1 MNECQ
6 SVSESFW
13 RTIGRVRSIIRIQ
26 VLWYNEII
34 AYAFLIGE
42 EALMFG
48 RKKHDESNGLDGL
61 LQMNEDQLKSMLGEI
76 GNKIQKRLR
85 SYSFWSS
92 SFGEFLSTLIFFIS
106 AIIIEIV
113 LSFIFSPIINESN
126 YFLLLFVLF
135 PILATIVSVPIMG
148 LFCTTYRWDYDKIRH
163 TTFEN
168 DSMEE
173 LWRLVEPSFSMDDST
188 IEDPIKS
195 INMKD
200 LVDQSLEMMSYQ
212 DEYGIN
218 DEEFNDEEEFIL
230 DMGTLAEIDDL
241 DSSLKVKYIKS
252 LLPIFMFVKNTRE
265 VDQKV
270 LDKLIDDSGI
280 KETVHGILDDVKNEA
295 KLQEERHAKT
305 VNEAN
310 TEAYKKIMGAI
321 NDSKQAKDRLMANN
335 DYKRIVDVNRRI
347 NEKKNSLQDAV
358 LQS

>member
-1 MNECQ
+1 
-6 SVSESFW
+6 
-13 RTIGRVRSIIRIQ
+13 
-26 VLWYNEII
+26 
-34 AYAFLIGE
+34 
-42 EALMFG
+42 MFG
-48 RKKHDESNGLDGL
+48 RKKHDESNGLNGL

-76 GNKIQKRLR
+76 GNKIHKRWR

-92 SFGEFLSTLIFFIS
+92 SFGVFLNVLIFFIS
-106 AIIIEIV
+106 AIIV
-113 LSFIFSPIINESN
+113 
-126 YFLLLFVLF
+126 FVLF
-135 PILATIVSVPIMG
+135 PILAAIVPFLIMG
-148 LFCTTYRWDYDKIRH
+148 PFWPTYRYDYSKILYL
-163 TTFEN
+163 TFED

-173 LWRLVEPSFSMDDST
+173 LWRLVKPSFSMDDST
-188 IEDPIKS
+188 IEDPIRN
-195 INMKD
+195 IDMKK
-200 LVDQSLEMMSYQ
+200 LVDQSIEMMGYQ

-218 DEEFNDEEEFIL
+218 DEEFIDVDAPVEIDDNEEFIL
-230 DMGTLAEIDDL
+230 DMNALAEIDDL

-252 LLPIFMFVKNTRE
+252 LLPIFVFVKNTKE

-310 TEAYKKIMGAI
+310 TETYKKIMGAI

-347 NEKKNSLQDAV
+347 NEKRNSLRDAV
-358 LQS
+358 SQS

>member
-1 MNECQ
+1 
-6 SVSESFW
+6 
-13 RTIGRVRSIIRIQ
+13 
-26 VLWYNEII
+26 
-34 AYAFLIGE
+34 
-42 EALMFG
+42 MFG
-48 RKKHDESNGLDGL
+48 RKKHDESNGLDEL

-92 SFGEFLSTLIFFIS
+92 SFGEFLNWFMAVISMLIA
-106 AIIIEIV
+106 AIIV
-113 LSFIFSPIINESN
+113 SFIMSPIYNESKSR
-126 YFLLLFVLF
+126 LLLVLF
-135 PILATIVSVPIMG
+135 PIVAAIVSIVIEM
-148 LFCTTYRWDYDKIRH
+148 LFVSSHDWDYDKIRH
-163 TTFEN
+163 TTFED

-200 LVDQSLEMMSYQ
+200 LVDQSLEMMGYQ

-280 KETVHGILDDVKNEA
+280 KETVHGILDDVKNEV

-310 TEAYKKIMGAI
+310 TEAYKKIMSAI

>member
-1 MNECQ
+1 
-6 SVSESFW
+6 
-13 RTIGRVRSIIRIQ
+13 
-26 VLWYNEII
+26 
-34 AYAFLIGE
+34 
-42 EALMFG
+42 MFG

-61 LQMNEDQLKSMLGEI
+61 LQMNEDQLKSMLSEI

-92 SFGEFLSTLIFFIS
+92 SFGEFLNWFMAVISMLIA
-106 AIIIEIV
+106 AIIV
-113 LSFIFSPIINESN
+113 SFIMSPIYNESKSR
-126 YFLLLFVLF
+126 LLLVLF
-135 PILATIVSVPIMG
+135 PIVAAIVSIVIEM
-148 LFCTTYRWDYDKIRH
+148 LFVSSHDWDYDKIRH
-163 TTFEN
+163 TTFED

-200 LVDQSLEMMSYQ
+200 LVDQSLEMMGYQ

-280 KETVHGILDDVKNEA
+280 KETVHGILDDVKNEV

-310 TEAYKKIMGAI
+310 TEAYKKIMSAI

>member
-1 MNECQ
+1 
-6 SVSESFW
+6 
-13 RTIGRVRSIIRIQ
+13 
-26 VLWYNEII
+26 
-34 AYAFLIGE
+34 
-42 EALMFG
+42 MFG

-76 GNKIQKRLR
+76 GNKIQKRWR

-92 SFGEFLSTLIFFIS
+92 SFGGFLNALIFFIS
-106 AIIIEIV
+106 TIIIEIV

-126 YFLLLFVLF
+126 YFLLFVLF
-135 PILATIVSVPIMG
+135 PILATIVSFPIMC
-148 LFCTTYRWDYDKIRH
+148 LFWSTYRCDYSKILYI
-163 TTFEN
+163 TFED

-173 LWRLVEPSFSMDDST
+173 LWRLVKPSFSIDDST
-188 IEDPIKS
+188 IEDPIRN
-195 INMKD
+195 IDMKE
-200 LVDQSLEMMSYQ
+200 LVDQSIEMMGYQ

-218 DEEFNDEEEFIL
+218 DEEFIDVDDPVEIDDEEEFIL
-230 DMGTLAEIDDL
+230 DMNALAEIDDL

-252 LLPIFMFVKNTRE
+252 LLPIFVFVKNTKE

-310 TEAYKKIMGAI
+310 TKTYNKIMGVI
-321 NDSKQAKDRLMANN
+321 NDSEQAKDRLMANN
-335 DYKRIVDVNRRI
+335 DYKRIVDANRRI
-347 NEKKNSLQDAV
+347 NEKSNSLRDAV
-358 LQS
+358 SQS

>member
-1 MNECQ
+1 
-6 SVSESFW
+6 
-13 RTIGRVRSIIRIQ
+13 
-26 VLWYNEII
+26 
-34 AYAFLIGE
+34 
-42 EALMFG
+42 MFG

-92 SFGEFLSTLIFFIS
+92 SFGEFLNWFMAVISMLIT
-106 AIIIEIV
+106 AIIVSFIMSPIYNESKSILLLV
-113 LSFIFSPIINESN
+113 LSPIVVAIVPIVIEM
-126 YFLLLFVLF
+126 LFVF
-135 PILATIVSVPIMG
+135 SHD
-148 LFCTTYRWDYDKIRH
+148 WDYDKIRH

-173 LWRLVEPSFSMDDST
+173 LWRLVKPSFSMDDST

-200 LVDQSLEMMSYQ
+200 LVDQSLEMMGYQ

-280 KETVHGILDDVKNEA
+280 KETVHGILDDVKNEV
-295 KLQEERHAKT
+295 KLQEERHTKT

-310 TEAYKKIMGAI
+310 TETYNKIMGVI
-321 NDSKQAKDRLMANN
+321 NDSEQAKDRLMANN